1 VTVQIITGDCREAL
15 KGLVAGSAHCCVTS
29 PPYFRQRVYGM
40 DGEIGHEQ
48 TPADYARVMV
58 ETFREVRRVLRD
70 DGTLWLNLGDSY
82 ARGFG
87 GGSPGKKSAT
97 NVGSYAGRVLGRVPP
112 GFNKKDLLMI
122 PARVALA
129 LQDDGWI
136 LRSNIV
142 WHKPNAMTE
151 SVKDR
156 PATTH
161 ESIFLFSRSE
171 QYWYDIEATKVAG
184 NNLRNVWSVN
194 TAPTGDDHYAQFPPA
209 LIRPCILAGC
219 PVGGTVLDPFGGSG
233 TTGMVATEL
242 QRDAILIE
250 LNPEY
255 AALARRR
262 ITADAP
268 LLAVG

>member
-1 VTVQIITGDCREAL
+1 LTTRIITGDCRAAL
-15 KGLVAGSAHCCVTS
+15 KEMADKSMHCCVTS

-48 TPADYARVMV
+48 TPAEYVAVLV
-58 ETFREVRRVLRD
+58 SLFREIRRVLRD

-122 PARVALA
+122 PARVAIA
-129 LQDDGWI
+129 MQEDGWI

-151 SVKDR
+151 SVLDR

-161 ESIFLFSRSE
+161 ESIFMFSKAER
-171 QYWYDIEATKVAG
+171 YFYDLEATKIAG
-184 NNLRNVWSVN
+184 NNLRNVWSIN
-194 TAPTGDDHYAQFPPA
+194 TAPTSDKHFAQFPRG
-209 LIRPCILAGC
+209 LVRTCILAGC
-219 PVGGTVLDPFGGSG
+219 PLGGTVLDPFGGSG
-233 TTGMVATEL
+233 TTGLVAGEL
-242 QRDAILIE
+242 QRDAVLIE

-255 AALARRR
+255 AVLARRR

-268 LLAVG
+268 LLAAS